1 MQNQGFSAENSSPT
15 CAVSDGPIK
24 EFSEYQ
30 NRLQKD
36 FFEILSSAK
45 SANPNC
51 NAKSIAG
58 NASFVFDAAMA
69 EMKAMKSF
77 KTDFQ
82 YNFQY
87 AMKGDKNTAVK
98 RDEKIF
104 ETLENRVEMTAT
116 QLSQSC
122 GFTSENAGKLI
133 TITKEIYTLKELY
146 QNTALGNHP
155 TNFDGIRESNHDI
168 AVAITQAYNPQ
179 ATVSCNNNSKDQ
191 KSFSESLKSAFNFG
205 ASKENALSTWKK
217 AIALIRGGGN
227 GMSPSE
233 YASKQRALLSAE
245 LSRQGLSANS
255 KKIILQNFDCYK
267 AEMLQKNG
275 STEDF
280 LSARANCLS
289 APIAG
294 AEKLFE
300 SGKNF
305 GNTISSWKD
314 FTWSTPSTDEII
326 IREEEK
332 NRRKTRAF
340 NIIEMHGNLQS
351 LTIEDK
357 IQKDEQMKNLIDWHL
372 SLQSTNELLENRISP
387 MQKNCMK

>member
-1 MQNQGFSAENSSPT
+1 MQNQTFANANSAPT
-15 CAVSDGPIK
+15 CAISGGPIT

-30 NRLQKD
+30 KRLQAE
-36 FFEILSSAK
+36 FSEILSAAK

-51 NAKSIAG
+51 STKSIAG

-69 EMKAMKSF
+69 EMKAMNSF

-82 YNFQY
+82 YNFNY

-98 RDEKIF
+98 RDERIF

-155 TNFDGIRESNHDI
+155 SNFDGIRTSNHDI
-168 AVAITQAYNPQ
+168 ARAITGAYSPQ
-179 ATVSCNNNSKDQ
+179 ATVSCNNNSQDQ
-191 KSFSESLKSAFNFG
+191 KSFSESLKSALNFG

-217 AIALIRGGGN
+217 AIALIRGGGD

-233 YASKQRALLSAE
+233 YASKQRSLLSAE
-245 LSRQGLSANS
+245 LSRQGLSSNA

-267 AEMLQKNG
+267 AETLQGNG
-275 STEDF
+275 SSDDF

-289 APIAG
+289 APLAG

-300 SGKNF
+300 TGKNF
-305 GNTISSWKD
+305 GDTISSWKD
-314 FTWSTPSTDEII
+314 FTWSTPSTDEVI

-332 NRRKTRAF
+332 NKRKTRAF
-340 NIIEMHGNLQS
+340 NVIEMHGNLQS

-357 IQKDEQMKNLIDWHL
+357 DQKNAQMKNLIDWHL
-372 SLQSTNELLENRISP
+372 SLQSTNELLESRIAP